1 MKHLFA
7 TFCIFRHPC
16 LPISFTFITFAKDH
30 KNNQTDNTM
39 KKSLLLLFAAL
50 LPILISCERVI
61 VVEKE
66 CECECEQEQE
76 KIITYTFGIDVKNKS
91 IGQEKGSFKINVSSN
106 HEWEAI
112 VRKPSTD
119 YIIDLEI
126 DRNSG
131 NGDAVITVSY
141 SKPGRKFYYSP
152 GNKET
157 GYIDFN
163 YKKGTNK
170 EPQSARTTCIIQ
182 RVQY

>member
-1 MKHLFA
+1 M
-7 TFCIFRHPC
+7 R
-16 LPISFTFITFAKDH
+16 
-30 KNNQTDNTM
+30 
-39 KKSLLLLFAAL
+39 KSLLLLFATL
-50 LPILISCERVI
+50 LSILTSCERFI

-66 CECECEQEQE
+66 CEYEQEQGQ
-76 KIITYTFGIDVKNKS
+76 IVNYTFGINIRNKS
-91 IGQEKGSFKINVSSN
+91 IGQENGSFKINVNSN

-119 YIIDLEI
+119 FIPQLEI

-131 NGDAVITVSY
+131 NGNDVITVSY

-157 GYIDFN
+157 GYIDFY

-182 RVQY
+182 RVRKC

>member
-1 MKHLFA
+1 MKHLF
-7 TFCIFRHPC
+7 THFGIFRHPR
-16 LPISFTFITFAKDH
+16 LAIPFTFITFAKDY
-30 KNNQTDNTM
+30 KNNQTDNPM
-39 KKSLLLLFAAL
+39 KKSILLLFAAL
-50 LPILISCERVI
+50 LSILTSCERVI

-66 CECECEQEQE
+66 CEHEHEQKQIVNY
-76 KIITYTFGIDVKNKS
+76 KFGIDVNNKR

-119 YIIDLEI
+119 YIIGLEI

-141 SKPGRKFYYSP
+141 STPSRKFYNSP

-157 GYIDFN
+157 GYIDFH

-170 EPQSARTTCIIQ
+170 ETQSACTTCIIQ
-182 RVQY
+182 RVRH

>member
-1 MKHLFA
+1 MKHLFKE
-7 TFCIFRHPC
+7 FSIFRHPR
-16 LPISFTFITFAKDH
+16 LAIPFTFTTFAKDY
-30 KNNQTDNTM
+30 KNNRTDNTM
-39 KKSLLLLFAAL
+39 KKSILLLFAAL
-50 LPILISCERVI
+50 LSILTSCERII

-66 CECECEQEQE
+66 CEHEQEQE
-76 KIITYTFGIDVKNKS
+76 QIVNYKFGIDVNNKR
-91 IGQEKGSFKINVSSN
+91 IGQEKGSFKINVCSN

-119 YIIDLEI
+119 YIIGLEI

-141 SKPGRKFYYSP
+141 STPSRKFYYSP

-157 GYIDFN
+157 GYIDFY

-170 EPQSARTTCIIQ
+170 EPKSACTTCIIQ
-182 RVQY
+182 RVRQY